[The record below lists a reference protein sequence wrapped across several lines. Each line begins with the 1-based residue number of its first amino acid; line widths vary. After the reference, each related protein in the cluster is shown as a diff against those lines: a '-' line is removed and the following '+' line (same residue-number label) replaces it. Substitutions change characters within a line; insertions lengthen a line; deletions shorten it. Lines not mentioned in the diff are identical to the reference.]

1 MIKVRVS
8 VFSPPSLFCRR
19 LKDCLEPF
27 TLCKNMQFYVV
38 AAAAALRATWLKGP
52 VCHFVLVIYFFS
64 FFFIRHNHENPLT
77 SAQSLRH
84 RAEGKKK
91 RIVAPKAPR
100 PQAEVGVGFRGEG
113 AESAGHSLLID
124 PGRWNAAEVARR

>member
-27 TLCKNMQFYVV
+27 TLCKNMQFYVAA

-52 VCHFVLVIYFFS
+52 VCHFVLVIYLFS
-64 FFFIRHNHENPLT
+64 FFFFIRHNHENPLT

-84 RAEGKKK
+84 RAEGGEKK
-91 RIVAPKAPR
+91 
-100 PQAEVGVGFRGEG
+100 E
-113 AESAGHSLLID
+113 
-124 PGRWNAAEVARR
+124 